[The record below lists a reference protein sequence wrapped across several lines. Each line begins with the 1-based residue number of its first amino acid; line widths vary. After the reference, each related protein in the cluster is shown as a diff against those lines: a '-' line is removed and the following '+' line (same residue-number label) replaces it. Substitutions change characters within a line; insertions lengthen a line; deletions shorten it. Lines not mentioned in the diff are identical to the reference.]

1 MEPRELAGHM
11 ASGVVAGTAVEAALY
26 PIDTIKTRLQAAR
39 GGAAVSW
46 RHLYK
51 GLGGNLVGVVPACAL
66 FFAVYEPAKRA
77 LLPIPG
83 DGDGEGTAAHHRR
96 TAVAHLAAAASAGLA
111 SSLVRVPTEVVKT
124 RMQTGQFSSARAAL
138 RHIVTKEGR
147 LATGLF
153 AGFGSFLLRDL
164 PFDAIEFASYEQL
177 KLAWCALAPAAP
189 SYSAPSSAAPP
200 VIATGGTNPRL
211 EEKAHL
217 GEVERRRRPLKQHES
232 AVLGAIAG
240 AVTGAVTTPLDVV
253 KTRLMTQGAE
263 GRGTGRG
270 DGRRY
275 RGVADCV
282 ARMVREEGAFSL
294 LKGIQP
300 RVTFIGIG
308 GGVFFFAL
316 EAAKGV
322 FVAES

>member
-11 ASGVVAGTAVEAALY
+11 ASGIVAGTAVEAALY

-77 LLPIPG
+77 LLPTPG
-83 DGDGEGTAAHHRR
+83 AFGEGTAAHHRR
-96 TAVAHLAAAASAGLA
+96 TAAAHLAAAASAGLA

-138 RHIVTKEGR
+138 RHIVAKEGR
-147 LATGLF
+147 LAAGLF

-189 SYSAPSSAAPP
+189 SSAAPP
-200 VIATGGTNPRL
+200 VIATGGTNPHL

-232 AVLGAIAG
+232 AVLGAVAG

-282 ARMVREEGAFSL
+282 ARMVREEGAASL

>member
-77 LLPIPG
+77 LLPTPG
-83 DGDGEGTAAHHRR
+83 AFGEGTAAHHRR
-96 TAVAHLAAAASAGLA
+96 TAAAHLAAAASAGLA

-138 RHIVTKEGR
+138 RHIVAKEGR
-147 LATGLF
+147 LAAGLF

-189 SYSAPSSAAPP
+189 KPSSTAPQTMAP
-200 VIATGGTNPRL
+200 GGTNPD
-211 EEKAHL
+211 
-217 GEVERRRRPLKQHES
+217 GEVETRRRPLRRHES
-232 AVLGAIAG
+232 AVLGAVAG

-263 GRGTGRG
+263 GRGGG
-270 DGRRY
+270 SDGRRY
-275 RGVADCV
+275 RGVVDCL
-282 ARMVREEGAFSL
+282 ARMVREEGASSL

-308 GGVFFFAL
+308 GGVFFFVL

>member
-147 LATGLF
+147 LAAGLF

-177 KLAWCALAPAAP
+177 KLAWCALSPAAP
-189 SYSAPSSAAPP
+189 SSTPPP
-200 VIATGGTNPRL
+200 VIAPGGTNPHL
-211 EEKAHL
+211 EEKPRL
-217 GEVERRRRPLKQHES
+217 GHVDGRARRLKQHES
-232 AVLGAIAG
+232 AVLGAVAG
-240 AVTGAVTTPLDVV
+240 MVTGAVTTPLDVV

-263 GRGTGRG
+263 WGGTGIG

-282 ARMVREEGAFSL
+282 ARMVREEGVSSL

>member
-51 GLGGNLVGVVPACAL
+51 GLSGNLVGVVPACAL

-77 LLPIPG
+77 LLPTPRRG
-83 DGDGEGTAAHHRR
+83 RRRHRR
-96 TAVAHLAAAASAGLA
+96 APPSHRRRAPRRRRLRGPRLLARARAHGSRQDAHADRAVLQRARRAAPHRREGGPPRRGALRGVRIVPPQGPPVRRHR
-111 SSLVRVPTEVVKT
+111 VRVVRTAQARVV
-124 RMQTGQFSSARAAL
+124 RA
-138 RHIVTKEGR
+138 G
-147 LATGLF
+147 G
-153 AGFGSFLLRDL
+153 
-164 PFDAIEFASYEQL
+164 
-177 KLAWCALAPAAP
+177 
-189 SYSAPSSAAPP
+189 APSSTAPRP
-200 VIATGGTNPRL
+200 ATPPGGTDPE
-211 EEKAHL
+211 EEKAAR
-217 GEVERRRRPLKQHES
+217 GEGERTRRPLKQHES
-232 AVLGAIAG
+232 AVLGAVAG
-240 AVTGAVTTPLDVV
+240 MVTGAVTTPLDVV

-263 GRGTGRG
+263 GRGGGGGRAEVSRRGGLRRQDGQGGGRG
-270 DGRRY
+270 RRCS
-275 RGVADCV
+275 A
-282 ARMVREEGAFSL
+282 
-294 LKGIQP
+294 GIQP
-300 RVTFIGIG
+300 RVTFIGI

>member
-51 GLGGNLVGVVPACAL
+51 GLSGNLVGVVPACAL

-77 LLPIPG
+77 LLPTPG
-83 DGDGEGTAAHHRR
+83 ADGEGTAAHHRR
-96 TAVAHLAAAASAGLA
+96 TAAAHLAAAASAGLA

-138 RHIVTKEGR
+138 RHIVAKEGR
-147 LATGLF
+147 LAAGLF

-177 KLAWCALAPAAP
+177 KLAWCALAPVAP
-189 SYSAPSSAAPP
+189 KPSSTAP
-200 VIATGGTNPRL
+200 GGTNPD
-211 EEKAHL
+211 
-217 GEVERRRRPLKQHES
+217 GEVETRRRPLRRHES
-232 AVLGAIAG
+232 AVLGAVAG

-263 GRGTGRG
+263 GRGGG
-270 DGRRY
+270 SDGRRY
-275 RGVADCV
+275 RGVVDCL
-282 ARMVREEGAFSL
+282 ARMVREEGASSL

-308 GGVFFFAL
+308 GGVFFFVL

>member
-77 LLPIPG
+77 LLPTPS

-96 TAVAHLAAAASAGLA
+96 TVIAHLAAAASAGLA

-138 RHIVTKEGR
+138 RHIVAKEGR
-147 LATGLF
+147 LAAGLF

-177 KLAWCALAPAAP
+177 KLA
-189 SYSAPSSAAPP
+189 
-200 VIATGGTNPRL
+200 
-211 EEKAHL
+211 
-217 GEVERRRRPLKQHES
+217 
-232 AVLGAIAG
+232 
-240 AVTGAVTTPLDVV
+240 
-253 KTRLMTQGAE
+253 
-263 GRGTGRG
+263 
-270 DGRRY
+270 
-275 RGVADCV
+275 
-282 ARMVREEGAFSL
+282 
-294 LKGIQP
+294 
-300 RVTFIGIG
+300 
-308 GGVFFFAL
+308 
-316 EAAKGV
+316 
-322 FVAES
+322 

>member
-77 LLPIPG
+77 LLPTPS

-96 TAVAHLAAAASAGLA
+96 TVIAHLAAAASAGLA

-147 LATGLF
+147 LAAGLF

-177 KLAWCALAPAAP
+177 KLAWCALAAAPSSTAPRPAAP
-189 SYSAPSSAAPP
+189 P
-200 VIATGGTNPRL
+200 GGTDPE
-211 EEKAHL
+211 EEKAAR
-217 GEVERRRRPLKQHES
+217 GEGERTRRPLKQHES
-232 AVLGAIAG
+232 AVLGAVAG
-240 AVTGAVTTPLDVV
+240 MVTGAVTTPLDVV

-263 GRGTGRG
+263 WGGTGIG

-282 ARMVREEGAFSL
+282 ARMVREEGVSSL

>member
-1 MEPRELAGHM
+1 MVAAAVSDVSTVFESPTLFELRAHNHENLVYFLPVGTNALSTAGARRLRRSAVGDVAPVEVVVSLAGKVLSPPVITRIENPAGKPARAMEPRELAGHM

-189 SYSAPSSAAPP
+189 SSAAPS
-200 VIATGGTNPRL
+200 
-211 EEKAHL
+211 
-217 GEVERRRRPLKQHES
+217 RRRRP
-232 AVLGAIAG
+232 
-240 AVTGAVTTPLDVV
+240 
-253 KTRLMTQGAE
+253 
-263 GRGTGRG
+263 
-270 DGRRY
+270 
-275 RGVADCV
+275 
-282 ARMVREEGAFSL
+282 
-294 LKGIQP
+294 
-300 RVTFIGIG
+300 
-308 GGVFFFAL
+308 
-316 EAAKGV
+316 
-322 FVAES
+322 

>member
-51 GLGGNLVGVVPACAL
+51 GLSGNLVGVVPACAL

-77 LLPIPG
+77 LLPTPG
-83 DGDGEGTAAHHRR
+83 ADGEGTAAHHRR
-96 TAVAHLAAAASAGLA
+96 TAAAHLAAAASAGLA

-138 RHIVTKEGR
+138 RHIVAKEGR
-147 LATGLF
+147 LAAGLF

-177 KLAWCALAPAAP
+177 KLAWCAMAAAPSSTAPRPAAP
-189 SYSAPSSAAPP
+189 P
-200 VIATGGTNPRL
+200 GGTDSE
-211 EEKAHL
+211 EEKAAR
-217 GEVERRRRPLKQHES
+217 GEGERTRRPLKQHES
-232 AVLGAIAG
+232 AVLGAVAG
-240 AVTGAVTTPLDVV
+240 MVTGAVTTPLDVV
-253 KTRLMTQGAE
+253 KTRLMTQGPE
-263 GRGTGRG
+263 GRGGGG

-275 RGVADCV
+275 RGVVDCV
-282 ARMVREEGAFSL
+282 ARMVREEGAASL

-308 GGVFFFAL
+308 GG
-316 EAAKGV
+316 GV
-322 FVAES
+322 LLRPRGGQGSVRGGILGGGVLG

>member
-1 MEPRELAGHM
+1 MEPRELAGHV
-11 ASGVVAGTAVEAALY
+11 ASGIVAGTAVEAALY

-189 SYSAPSSAAPP
+189 KPSSTAPQTMAP
-200 VIATGGTNPRL
+200 GGTNPD
-211 EEKAHL
+211 
-217 GEVERRRRPLKQHES
+217 GEVETRRRPLRRHES
-232 AVLGAIAG
+232 AVLGAVAG

>member
-177 KLAWCALAPAAP
+177 KLA
-189 SYSAPSSAAPP
+189 
-200 VIATGGTNPRL
+200 
-211 EEKAHL
+211 
-217 GEVERRRRPLKQHES
+217 RRRPLKQHES